1 MQTPTLAA
9 LIACAVACNA
19 PTAGT
24 GAAPADGRWT
34 AAGEGACT
42 VYPVPEMDPP
52 CPASAQ
58 SYPSGFAV
66 WINGAVAPLES
77 VLANTSAPGL
87 NNAAILRCDL
97 SRFPMPRTC
106 MARTTC
112 DGADVVLLASYV
124 NRIVVEFVRAGRC
137 W

>member
-24 GAAPADGRWT
+24 GGAPADGRWT

-42 VYPVPEMDPP
+42 VYPAPEMDPP
-52 CPASAQ
+52 CPAAPQ

-66 WINGAVAPLES
+66 WANGAVVPLEAHLS
-77 VLANTSAPGL
+77 RMVVLGL
-87 NNAAILRCDL
+87 DNAAIMRCDL
-97 SRFPMPRTC
+97 TRFPMPRTC

-112 DGADVVLLASYV
+112 DGADVVLLAAYV
-124 NRIVVEFVRAGRC
+124 NRIAVEFVRAGRC